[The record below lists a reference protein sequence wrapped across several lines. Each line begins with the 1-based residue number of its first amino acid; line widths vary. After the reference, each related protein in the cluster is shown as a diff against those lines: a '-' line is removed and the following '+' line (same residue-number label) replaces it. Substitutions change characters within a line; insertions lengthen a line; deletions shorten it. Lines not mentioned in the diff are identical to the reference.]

1 MRKWLHKEL
10 RLSTSILT
18 PLFLL
23 FAFMALIPNY
33 PALVGAFFI
42 CFGVFQSYQGARE
55 NSDIL
60 YSALLPEPKRAV
72 VSAKYGTALLFEG
85 LGFLLMALC
94 VLLRLTVLKGSP
106 VYAASPLL
114 PANFAFLGGALL
126 VFALFNVVFL
136 GGFFRTAYK
145 FGPPFIAFIVGSFL
159 LIVLIEVLPHLP
171 GLGFLAATEGA
182 ALLRQLWVLLGCAVL
197 FGGAT
202 FLSLRASQRRFERID
217 L

>member
-1 MRKWLHKEL
+1 MKWLKKEL

-42 CFGVFQSYQGARE
+42 CFGVFQSYQPARE
-55 NSDIL
+55 NNDIL
-60 YSALLPEPKRAV
+60 YSALLPVRKRDV
-72 VSAKYGTALLFEG
+72 VTAKYRTAMLFQLLG
-85 LGFLLMALC
+85 LLLMALC
-94 VLLRLTVLKGSP
+94 AALRLTVMKTSP

-114 PANFAFLGGALL
+114 PANLAYLGGALL
-126 VFALFNVVFL
+126 VFTLFNAVFL
-136 GGFFRTAYK
+136 GGFFKTAYK
-145 FGPPFIAFIVGSFL
+145 FGMPFIAFIVGAFL
-159 LIVLIEVLPHLP
+159 LITLIEILPHLP

-182 ALLRQLWVLLGCAVL
+182 PLRRQLWVLLGCAAVYL
-197 FGGAT
+197 LGT
-202 FLSLRASQRRFERID
+202 RLSLRTSQRRFEEID